1 MSNEIR
7 VFPHI
12 SHTMR
17 VLLSLWS
24 WLVLI
29 WISMLGACAL
39 IALPGILGEGSAIA
53 VIVGAAFLLLL
64 FMFGFGLI
72 SFAAARLQ
80 RGQPAEGAAKAGVKG
95 LPIVLVALLVTG
107 SIQSFI
113 PIIGIWLA
121 ANFYCMV
128 PAALLERRGF
138 SAVERSFELVKRS
151 RLRLLFV
158 GLALQVMVLIWIMT
172 TGAILAAL
180 NVSNHVLAGVTAVPA
195 SLVAVFWLML
205 PAASTGVAYAELSTA
220 QQEASQE
227 TP

>member
-12 SHTMR
+12 AHSMR
-17 VLLSLWS
+17 VLHFLWP

-29 WISMLGACAL
+29 WVSMLGACAL
-39 IALPGILGEGSAIA
+39 IALPGILGERSAIA
-53 VIVGAAFLLLL
+53 VILGAAVLLLVFL
-64 FMFGFGLI
+64 FGFGLI

-80 RGQPAEGAAKAGVKG
+80 QGQSAEGAAKAGLRG
-95 LPIVLVALLVTG
+95 LPMVLLALLVTG
-107 SIQSFI
+107 SIQSII
-113 PIIGIWLA
+113 PIVRIWLA

-158 GLALQVMVLIWIMT
+158 GLGLQVMVLIWIMA
-172 TGAILAAL
+172 TGALLATL
-180 NVSNHVLAGVTAVPA
+180 NVSNHVLAGVAAVPA
-195 SLVAVFWLML
+195 SLIAVFWLL
-205 PAASTGVAYAELSTA
+205 FPAASTGVAYAELNAS
-220 QQEASQE
+220 QQEALQE